1 MLERQLGKEN
11 NMSVNVVSLT
21 EKFGKLNVQNE
32 IKIIAQMN
40 NYQFKIVRLNR
51 ENIWHAH
58 EDTDETFF
66 IIDGELEIAL
76 RDKILKLKANEMV
89 VIPKGVEHRPKSIG
103 ECKIILI
110 ETAGTLNT
118 GNTRGPLT
126 DTRENWI

>member
-1 MLERQLGKEN
+1 
-11 NMSVNVVSLT
+11 MSVNVVSLT

-32 IKIIAQMN
+32 IRIIAQMN
-40 NYQFKIVRLNR
+40 NYQLKIVRLNR

-76 RDKILKLKANEMV
+76 RDKMLKLKANDMV

-103 ECKIILI
+103 ECKIMLI
-110 ETAGTLNT
+110 EPAGTLNT
-118 GNTRGPLT
+118 GNAGGPLT